1 MDRLSPYGGEMGMT
15 RKARREVGATR
26 KARREV
32 GATRKARREVG
43 ATRRA
48 RHDGGLR
55 AAWLTKVKRGESG
68 HVPLRMV
75 REARRRIR
83 IRNQTDV

>member
-1 MDRLSPYGGEMGMT
+1 MDRLSPYGGEMGM
-15 RKARREVGATR
+15 
-26 KARREV
+26 
-32 GATRKARREVG
+32 TRKARREVG

-55 AAWLTKVKRGESG
+55 AAWLTKVKRGESD

-75 REARRRIR
+75 REARGGFELETKQMYRGIE
-83 IRNQTDV
+83 DG